1 MANAAPLGRALGVRG
16 FGPQRNERPTTR
28 LRPSAPPQGRMCQVQ
43 HAPCERAPLTSPLSV
58 TRALL
63 IWRVLAVRSTGEEAL
78 ARISK
83 TFESSSVQRTI
94 QAQLA
99 ILAAAYISTINT
111 LRKGGDKYAL
121 MLEPA

>member
-1 MANAAPLGRALGVRG
+1 MG
-16 FGPQRNERPTTR
+16 
-28 LRPSAPPQGRMCQVQ
+28 
-43 HAPCERAPLTSPLSV
+43 
-58 TRALL
+58 
-63 IWRVLAVRSTGEEAL
+63 STGEEAL